1 LRQVIAVG
9 FGVIAYKFTK
19 EKKLLL
25 FLLMVL
31 VATLFHKSA
40 FILVLMYPL
49 YHAKLKWIS
58 SLITASV
65 SVLIVYI
72 FRVPTFRFL
81 GNIFSSIYDVEIT
94 ITNAITIL
102 LLMIIFVI
110 FCYMLPDNSLM
121 DNDTIGLRNILG
133 LSVVLQIFASVNP
146 LAMRMNYYYLIFI
159 PIVITRAIGY
169 ASKKNKKIAEVAL
182 LVMILFFTTYYFY
195 FAFLGSDTLHIY
207 PYYFFWENY

>member
-1 LRQVIAVG
+1 MLHADFRVLLIAVSLISLIPIWVLYQEEVRNDGFLAIVMFLNIGLFSIYFSALRQVIAVG

-72 FRVPTFRFL
+72 FRVPTFSFWV
-81 GNIFSSIYDVEIT
+81 IFSVHMYDVEIT
-94 ITNAITIL
+94 IT
-102 LLMIIFVI
+102 MQSQFVDDEFIFVI
-110 FCYMLPDNSLM
+110 SL
-121 DNDTIGLRNILG
+121 
-133 LSVVLQIFASVNP
+133 
-146 LAMRMNYYYLIFI
+146 FI
-159 PIVITRAIGY
+159 SGY
-169 ASKKNKKIAEVAL
+169 S
-182 LVMILFFTTYYFY
+182 
-195 FAFLGSDTLHIY
+195 
-207 PYYFFWENY
+207 